1 MKLPNNLEDL
11 KSIMKNQLNKCN
23 KLNNRFQFNNPS
35 MFMFNNLNYN
45 NLWLDNNLL
54 WCIPNKLLLNLLA
67 LWMFKF
73 NLNLMELQAPID
85 LDD

>member
-11 KSIMKNQLNKCN
+11 KSNMKNQLNN
-23 KLNNRFQFNNPS
+23 MLNNRFQFNNPS

-54 WCIPNKLLLNLLA
+54 
-67 LWMFKF
+67 
-73 NLNLMELQAPID
+73 
-85 LDD
+85 